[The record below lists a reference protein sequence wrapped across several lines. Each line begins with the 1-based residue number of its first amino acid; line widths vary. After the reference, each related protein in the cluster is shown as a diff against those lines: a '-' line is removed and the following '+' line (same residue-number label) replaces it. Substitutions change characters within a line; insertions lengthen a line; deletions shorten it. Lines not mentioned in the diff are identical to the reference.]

1 MFLSVVRIVAPV
13 QRESAGAGK
22 LPADDPEVLIEP
34 GSPPAAVGAMLRV
47 RVVEFDAAESRFG
60 AMLLG

>member
-22 LPADDPEVLIEP
+22 LPADDPEAVVEP
-34 GSPPAAVGAMLRV
+34 GSPPAAAGATLRV
-47 RVVEFDAAESRFG
+47 RVVEFDAAEPRFS